1 MPSEGCGGVFQDLQ
15 LIEADLQQFG
25 QVLKC
30 NLLAVEYP
38 GYGLCSQA
46 KGCQEVSFEGVA
58 DVAMHALP
66 GNSER
71 RLYCCH
77 VLEVDPS
84 QIILHGRSLGSA
96 PVLHLAKRAYDLLHW
111 EIGGIVL
118 QCPFIS
124 IRQVAADYVGLAG
137 SLLVPSDCYNNMAA
151 LSLLCQ
157 VPPGCCF
164 VPILILHGELDKVI
178 KPYHGRA
185 LLKKAI
191 DLGHPSIEGIFPAN
205 ATHNHWSLREDLV
218 KPMNTFLD
226 KHVEGWHEQANWL
239 TGDGWQVLEFVG
251 APLVFGGRKS
261 VASWLKDM
269 DILRLH
275 LHVYFSQQSLRSRR
289 LSQNLAGGVW
299 AFRRTAAPSTWK
311 EFSET
316 RLQV

>member
-1 MPSEGCGGVFQDLQ
+1 FSPLAIMGLSLAASFVFLPPELPAKSGAQASKNIVWDQRPAKLPGGGVTRPFLWFPAPEGTGSRRTVIFFHGNAEDLQ

-58 DVAMHALP
+58 DVAMHAL
-66 GNSER
+66 
-71 RLYCCH
+71 LYCCH

-185 LLKKAI
+185 LLKKGSVGSSKEMLSRHAQQKKRREGKTRQDTEKHYAGRPTRRNRHRLGASI
-191 DLGHPSIEGIFPAN
+191 DRGHIPGQCHA
-205 ATHNHWSLREDLV
+205 
-218 KPMNTFLD
+218 
-226 KHVEGWHEQANWL
+226 Q
-239 TGDGWQVLEFVG
+239 
-251 APLVFGGRKS
+251 PLVF
-261 VASWLKDM
+261 A
-269 DILRLH
+269 
-275 LHVYFSQQSLRSRR
+275 
-289 LSQNLAGGVW
+289 
-299 AFRRTAAPSTWK
+299 
-311 EFSET
+311 
-316 RLQV
+316 

>member
-1 MPSEGCGGVFQDLQ
+1 FSPLAIMGLSLAASFVFLPPELPAKSGAQASKNIVWDQRPAKLPGGGVTRPFLWFPAPEGTGSRRTVIFFHGNAEDLQ

-58 DVAMHALP
+58 DVAMHAL
-66 GNSER
+66 
-71 RLYCCH
+71 LYCCH

-239 TGDGWQVLEFVG
+239 TGDGV
-251 APLVFGGRKS
+251 S
-261 VASWLKDM
+261 
-269 DILRLH
+269 
-275 LHVYFSQQSLRSRR
+275 
-289 LSQNLAGGVW
+289 
-299 AFRRTAAPSTWK
+299 FRC
-311 EFSET
+311 F
-316 RLQV
+316 